1 MNGNSACEEH
11 NDAAIRP
18 QGRRTTYGR
27 VSPAGSRF
35 GYARRMQPRAV
46 VSVAVVS
53 AFAATLSAHETWI
66 APTQTAVLPGATVRL
81 DLSSS
86 GVFPLMETA
95 ILPGRLA
102 RAGVRLADV
111 NEKLVPGGGS
121 KSLKLTF
128 VTPKDK
134 EGFATVFVSLK
145 PRTLTLERALIAEY
159 AEEIGQPELLMKW
172 NARAEPK
179 QWRESYAKH
188 AKAFLRVGKADDESW
203 RTPVGQALEIVPLSD
218 PTRST
223 VADDF
228 TVQVL
233 RAGQPLA
240 DFPVVA
246 ILDSKSPRIFGR
258 TDTDGR
264 AMFQLHRP
272 GRWLFAATDV
282 RESTKPNLDYESDF
296 ATALVM
302 IRPVAVPSATPPP
315 SPTR

>member
-1 MNGNSACEEH
+1 MQVR
-11 NDAAIRP
+11 AA
-18 QGRRTTYGR
+18 
-27 VSPAGSRF
+27 
-35 GYARRMQPRAV
+35 

-53 AFAATLSAHETWI
+53 LVAATLSAHETWI
-66 APTQTAVLPGATVRL
+66 APTQTAVLPGAMVRL

-95 ILPGRLA
+95 ILPGRLS
-102 RAGVRLADV
+102 RASVRLADL
-111 NEKLVPGGGS
+111 NEKLTPGAGS
-121 KSLKLTF
+121 KSLKFSF

-145 PRTLTLERALIAEY
+145 PKTLTLERALIAEY
-159 AEEIGQPELLMKW
+159 AQEIGQPELLAHW

-188 AKAFLRVGKADDESW
+188 TKAFFRVGKAEDESW
-203 RTPVGQALEIVPLSD
+203 KTPVGQALEIVPLTD

-228 TVQVL
+228 NLQVL
-233 RAGQPLA
+233 RDGQPLS

-246 ILDSKSPRIFGR
+246 ILDSRTPRVFGR
-258 TDTDGR
+258 TDMEGK
-264 AMFQLHRP
+264 AMFRLERP
-272 GRWLFAATDV
+272 GRWLFAATVV
-282 RESTKPNLDYESDF
+282 RESIKPNLDYESDF

-302 IRPVAVPSATPPP
+302 IRPVAVFSATPSP
-315 SPTR
+315 SPTK